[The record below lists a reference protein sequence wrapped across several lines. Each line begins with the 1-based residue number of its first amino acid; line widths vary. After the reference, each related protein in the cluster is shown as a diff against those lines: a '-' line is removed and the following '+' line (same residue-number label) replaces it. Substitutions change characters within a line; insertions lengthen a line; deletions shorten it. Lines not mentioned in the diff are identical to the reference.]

1 MGNVQGCGKS
11 VFKILYTLKT
21 PKNMGLRENKT
32 QKRAAG
38 AKKKVFEQI
47 RINDIFFGKSR
58 IFQRKKKEILE
69 L

>member
-1 MGNVQGCGKS
+1 MV
-11 VFKILYTLKT
+11 
-21 PKNMGLRENKT
+21 LRENKT

-47 RINDIFFGKSR
+47 RINDIFLENQEYFKE
-58 IFQRKKKEILE
+58 KKKEIVE